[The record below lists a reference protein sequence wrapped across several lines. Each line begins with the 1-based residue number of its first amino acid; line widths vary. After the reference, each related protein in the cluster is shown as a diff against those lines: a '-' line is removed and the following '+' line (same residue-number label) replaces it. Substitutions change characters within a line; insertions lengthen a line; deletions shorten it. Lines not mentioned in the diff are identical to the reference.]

1 MFYQFTAVIQICLE
15 RPACNIHMKKI
26 DIQEIPFGISYL
38 RSLVDTKAHARG
50 FLGMRVT
57 VMPNDTAKRT
67 YFIFRSIRI
76 LVSTV
81 RVPTPPLKVNFV
93 FINYTKLFFLLIYVN
108 IFRLKP
114 KDQWSCKRSTE
125 ICCIY
130 Q

>member
-57 VMPNDTAKRT
+57 VMPNDTAKDT

-93 FINYTKLFFLLIYVN
+93 FINYTKLFFFFADLREHFHIKTKGPMVL
-108 IFRLKP
+108 
-114 KDQWSCKRSTE
+114 
-125 ICCIY
+125 
-130 Q
+130 